1 MLYKVAID
9 SGLITDSFVPAVW
22 AQLVIWREVFHILK
36 RINQAR

>member
-1 MLYKVAID
+1 MLYQVAFD
-9 SGLITDSFVPAVW
+9 SALIADLFVPAVW